1 MSKSS
6 EERSVEYFG
15 EMLKEL
21 LGTPEVPVR
30 KRNQANRS
38 YANAK
43 RGNFQGGQQAK
54 ARKNLQEL
62 ARIVKD
68 D

>member
-1 MSKSS
+1 MSKSY

-15 EMLKEL
+15 RMLKEML
-21 LGTPEVPVR
+21 ATPEVPTR
-30 KRNQANRS
+30 KPNQANRS
-38 YANAK
+38 YANQK
-43 RGNFQGGQQAK
+43 RGNFQGGAQAK